1 MQNRWPSYYDA
12 AKDNPPRPTLLM
24 ALDAWSGS
32 PGFALDLGCGAG
44 RDTLTLLARGWRVHA
59 IDVEQDA
66 FARLERSVPAKER
79 GAAYLGTTPVR
90 GHRPAQ
96 SEFRQCELFLALL
109 PPWDVSPSVAVAGF
123 GSIPEAF
130 SPAIS
135 SVTAIYGLGEQR

>member
-79 GAAYLGTTPVR
+79 ERLTWALRQFEGIDLPKAN
-90 GHRPAQ
+90 
-96 SEFRQCELFLALL
+96 FRQCELFLALL

-123 GSIPEAF
+123 GSIREAF